1 MAKNKAKEGGNKRIT
16 VQLLGRL
23 IPMVTFALVLVT
35 VFISISAKNVIEDK
49 VRSGLH
55 QESRANAADIAK
67 MMEGIKLYYNGV
79 ADAVEKSNYTD
90 DAQITALLSN
100 AVSKYDGVVASCY
113 IGFSNKQFLDG
124 SGWVP
129 DADYDPTTR
138 GWYTEGLNQTEI
150 KFASPSMDLATKKM
164 VVVGSRKVV
173 LKDGREGVLGIDVI
187 LEGVS
192 ETASAYKPAETGAS
206 MLFSNETIIASPA
219 KKQIGKTV
227 GDYKNDGF
235 LQDVSKIVKKG
246 GTSKVEHIK
255 GTDGATYFVSFD
267 KVAGTDWI
275 LTSHVKQS
283 DILKPV
289 YRFIMFSAI
298 IAIVMMLLGA
308 IALAQIIARMITR
321 PVKKLTENITRIAD
335 GDFSQDIE
343 VGTNMNE
350 IGVMNAKMAEYVKS
364 MRKSMEDMKLVS
376 NELTKEAGNSKT
388 ASVTLNEKASEQ
400 SNAMQQ
406 IRGVMDGMADAV
418 VELATNATTL
428 AQEINDLSDRSTTT
442 KETMER
448 LVDKAKNGQDD
459 MAKVQS
465 GMKVIAESMDSMNE
479 VVATVDESAKQIN
492 SIIDIISS
500 ISEQTNLLSLNAS
513 IEAARAGEAGRGFA
527 VVASEIGSLA
537 QNSAEST
544 NQIFDIVKEITQQI
558 QQLSDSAKENQA
570 KIEESVEA
578 VNMAGETFE
587 EIFKNLYEAGEI
599 IGEMIERVTKVD
611 DIATSVAAISEE
623 QSASTEEVTATT
635 TDLASSAEAVA
646 ESSHG
651 VDKSATTVSDS
662 AGKIADFLNFFKF

>member
-1 MAKNKAKEGGNKRIT
+1 
-16 VQLLGRL
+16 
-23 IPMVTFALVLVT
+23 
-35 VFISISAKNVIEDK
+35 
-49 VRSGLH
+49 
-55 QESRANAADIAK
+55 
-67 MMEGIKLYYNGV
+67 
-79 ADAVEKSNYTD
+79 
-90 DAQITALLSN
+90 
-100 AVSKYDGVVASCY
+100 
-113 IGFSNKQFLDG
+113 
-124 SGWVP
+124 
-129 DADYDPTTR
+129 
-138 GWYTEGLNQTEI
+138 
-150 KFASPSMDLATKKM
+150 MDLATKKM

-192 ETASAYKPAETGAS
+192 ETASAYKPADTGAS
-206 MLFSNETIIASPA
+206 MLFSGDTIIASPT

-227 GDYKNDGF
+227 GDFKNDEF

-246 GTSKVEHIK
+246 GSKEVENIK
-255 GTDGATYFVSFD
+255 GTDGKTYFVSFD
-267 KVAGTDWI
+267 KIAGTDWI

-289 YRFIMFSAI
+289 YRFIMLSAL
-298 IAIVMMLLGA
+298 IALFMMILGSVS
-308 IALAQIIARMITR
+308 LAQIIARMITK
-321 PVKKLTENITRIAD
+321 PVRNLTENITRIAD

-388 ASVTLNEKASEQ
+388 ASVTLNEKAIEQ
-400 SNAMQQ
+400 SSAMQQ

-513 IEAARAGEAGRGFA
+513 IEAALAGEAGRGFA

>member
-1 MAKNKAKEGGNKRIT
+1 
-16 VQLLGRL
+16 
-23 IPMVTFALVLVT
+23 MVAFALLLVT
-35 VFISISAKNVIEDK
+35 VFISISAKGVIEDK
-49 VRSGLH
+49 VKSGLH
-55 QESRANAADIAK
+55 QESRANAADIAQ
-67 MMEGIKLYYNGV
+67 MMEGIRKYYDGL
-79 ADAVEKSNYTD
+79 ADTLERSNYAD
-90 DAQITALLSN
+90 DKQILQVLADGM
-100 AVSKYDGVVASCY
+100 AKYDGVISDVY
-113 IGFSNKQFLDG
+113 VGFSNKQFLDG
-124 SGWVP
+124 GGWVP
-129 DADYDPTTR
+129 EEDYDPTDR
-138 GWYTEGLNQTEI
+138 GWYTSGIERTELQY
-150 KFASPSMDLATKKM
+150 AAPSLDLPTNKI
-164 VVVGSRKVV
+164 VVARSRKITM
-173 LKDGREGVLGIDVI
+173 KDGGEGVMPIDVV

-192 ETASAYKPAETGAS
+192 TTASAYKPADTGAS
-206 MLFSNETIIASPA
+206 MLFSEDTIIASPA

-227 GDYKNDGF
+227 GDFKDDSF

-246 GTSKVEHIK
+246 GSKEVETIK
-255 GTDGATYFVSFD
+255 GTDGKTYFVSFD
-267 KVAGTDWI
+267 KIAGTDWI

-283 DILKPV
+283 DILRPV
-289 YRFIMFSAI
+289 YRFIMISAL
-298 IAIVMMLLGA
+298 IALFMMVLGSVS
-308 IALAQIIARMITR
+308 LAQIIARLITR

-364 MRKSMEDMKLVS
+364 MRKNMEDMKLVS
-376 NELTKEAGNSKT
+376 NELTLEAGNSKT
-388 ASVTLNEKASEQ
+388 ASVTLNEKANEQ
-400 SNAMQQ
+400 SSAMQQ

-465 GMKVIAESMDSMNE
+465 GMKVIAESMDSMNA

-558 QQLSDSAKENQA
+558 QQLSDSAKENQV

-662 AGKIADFLNFFKF
+662 AGKIADFLNVFKF